1 MQRFRYPPSGRQE
14 FRFQRIQF
22 FKNIDKD
29 KGAYMFTGAIV
40 AIVTPFKNGHLDEEK
55 FRELIEFQISKGTK
69 GIAPCG
75 TTGESSTLSHE
86 EHDRVIEIAINAAK
100 KRIPVIAG
108 TGSNSTEEAMR
119 LTRHAYEAGADGAL
133 MVCPYYNRPTQEGL
147 YRHYKL
153 IAESVPIPIIPYNIP
168 GRTGVNMLPETV
180 ARLSKI
186 SNIVGIKEA
195 SGSLKQMQDVINLC
209 DDDFDILSGDD
220 FFTLPLLL
228 IGGKG
233 VISVI
238 SNVAPAEMAD
248 MIGAFEAGE
257 IVRARQL
264 HDKMVPL
271 IDALFIETN
280 PVPVKAALA
289 MMGKI
294 DDEVRLPLCKMSE
307 GNHEK
312 LRKAMMNFGLIS

>member
-1 MQRFRYPPSGRQE
+1 M
-14 FRFQRIQF
+14 
-22 FKNIDKD
+22 FK
-29 KGAYMFTGAIV
+29 GAIV
-40 AIVTPFKNGHLDEEK
+40 AIVTPFKDGKVDEET
-55 FRELIEFQISKGTK
+55 FRGLIEFQIENGTD
-69 GIAPCG
+69 GIVPCG

-86 EHDRVIEIAINAAK
+86 EHDRVIAIAIDAAK
-100 KRIPVIAG
+100 KRVPVIAG
-108 TGSNSTEEAMR
+108 TGSNSTDEALR
-119 LTRHAYEAGADGAL
+119 LTRHACEVGADGAL
-133 MVCPYYNRPTQEGL
+133 LVCPYYNRPTQEGL

-153 IAESVPIPIIPYNIP
+153 IAKSVPIPIIPYNIP

-180 ARLSKI
+180 ARLSGI

-195 SGSLKQMQDVINLC
+195 SGSLKQMQDVIDLC
-209 DDDFDILSGDD
+209 GDNFAVLSGDD

-238 SNVAPAEMAD
+238 SNVAPADMANMVD
-248 MIGAFEAGE
+248 AFNAGD
-257 IVRARQL
+257 ISLARQL
-264 HDKMVPL
+264 HDKMIPL

-294 DDEVRLPLCKMSE
+294 DDNVRLPLCGMSE
-307 GNHEK
+307 VNYAK
-312 LRKAMMNFGLIS
+312 LRKVMSDYGLIS

>member
-1 MQRFRYPPSGRQE
+1 M
-14 FRFQRIQF
+14 
-22 FKNIDKD
+22 FK
-29 KGAYMFTGAIV
+29 GAIV
-40 AIVTPFKNGHLDEEK
+40 AIVTPFKNGQVDEETYRK
-55 FRELIEFQISKGTK
+55 LIEFQIANGTD
-69 GIAPCG
+69 GIVPCG

-86 EHDRVIEIAINAAK
+86 EHDRVIAIAIDAAK
-100 KRIPVIAG
+100 KRVPVIAG
-108 TGSNSTEEAMR
+108 TGSNSTDEALR

-147 YRHYKL
+147 YQHYKL

-180 ARLSKI
+180 ARLSGI

-195 SGSLKQMQDVINLC
+195 SGSLKQMQDVISLC
-209 DDDFDILSGDD
+209 GDDFDVLSGDD

-238 SNVAPAEMAD
+238 SNIAPADMAN
-248 MIGAFEAGE
+248 MIDAFETGN
-257 IVRARQL
+257 ITQARKL

-280 PVPVKAALA
+280 PVPVKAALS

-294 DDEVRLPLCKMSE
+294 DYDVRLPLYKMSDS
-307 GNHEK
+307 NYEK
-312 LRKAMMNFGLIS
+312 LKKVILDYGLMS